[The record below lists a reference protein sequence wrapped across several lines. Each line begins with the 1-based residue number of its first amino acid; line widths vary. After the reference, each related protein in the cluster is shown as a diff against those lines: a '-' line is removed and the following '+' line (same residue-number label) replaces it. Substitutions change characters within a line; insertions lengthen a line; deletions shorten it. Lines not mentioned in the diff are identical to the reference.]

1 MVPFLPV
8 PTPLGIR
15 HAAQVLTQYHHLG
28 TGTGTIPGTIL
39 SSTGTGAHPIPSC
52 FTRLMELGKKGDP
65 SSNQSEKT
73 TGLSS
78 G

>member
-1 MVPFLPV
+1 MPFLPV

-28 TGTGTIPGTIL
+28 TGTGTIP

-65 SSNQSEKT
+65 SNQSEKT